1 MDATVAEKWSSL
13 AENSLFKSLIYKMNI
28 NYVPIALLMFS
39 SIVQLRSFSGLPCLS
54 RVPFKEEVKMNS
66 SVRGKVIIF
75 G

>member
-13 AENSLFKSLIYKMNI
+13 VENSLFKSLIYKMNI
-28 NYVPIALLMFS
+28 NCVPIALLMFS
-39 SIVQLRSFSGLPCLS
+39 SIVQLPSFSGLSCLC